1 MTQRETKVEA
11 RTIAK
16 ATRHEGKAG
25 ATETQKDGT
34 RELVRRNTSVV
45 TMLYGSVHWR
55 KCSVINDML
64 PK

>member
-16 ATRHEGKAG
+16 ATSHEGKAG
-25 ATETQKDGT
+25 ATEIQKDGT
-34 RELVRRNTSVV
+34 RELVKKYKYCYYVIC
-45 TMLYGSVHWR
+45 SVHWR

-64 PK
+64 SK